1 MSTACTSLA
10 LPLALIGI
18 FLSPPVKADSF
29 FFSTGD
35 PDGLIATV
43 SRPDGGGKLEVE
55 SADDFD
61 LPGETSI
68 TSATFT
74 GLLPTGVSLSD
85 VTDVRI
91 EIYRVFPFDSDTV
104 RTPNVPTR
112 VNSPSDVEFA
122 DRDSASGGLT
132 FTTGVISSSF
142 TAANSILNGINPSPG
157 EFTGGEGA
165 VTGQEVEFSVIFAT
179 PFVLPAN
186 HYFFVPQVELTDG
199 DFFWLSAP
207 KPIVPPGT
215 QFPSGVTDL
224 QTWIRNDPLDPDW
237 LRVGS
242 DITHQGPFNAAFTLS
257 GSTAPEP
264 STWAMML
271 LGLAGIGLSPLG
283 RRARAVF
290 RAHAT

>member
-29 FFSTGD
+29 FFNTGD
-35 PDGLIATV
+35 PDGLIATA

-61 LPGETSI
+61 LPGQTSI

-91 EIYRVFPFDSDTV
+91 EIYRVFPFDSDSV

-142 TAANSILNGINPSPG
+142 TAANSVLNGINPSPG

-179 PFVLPAN
+179 PFVLPAD
-186 HYFFVPQVELTDG
+186 HCFFVPQVEPTDG

-207 KPIVPPGT
+207 KPIVSPGT

-224 QTWIRNDPLDPDW
+224 QTWIRNDPLIRIGCASARTSPT
-237 LRVGS
+237 RV
-242 DITHQGPFNAAFTLS
+242 H
-257 GSTAPEP
+257 STRP
-264 STWAMML
+264 S
-271 LGLAGIGLSPLG
+271 PCQG
-283 RRARAVF
+283 RRR
-290 RAHAT
+290 RSRQRGR

>member
-1 MSTACTSLA
+1 MSESKSIAC
-10 LPLALIGI
+10 
-18 FLSPPVKADSF
+18 
-29 FFSTGD
+29 
-35 PDGLIATV
+35 
-43 SRPDGGGKLEVE
+43 
-55 SADDFD
+55 
-61 LPGETSI
+61 
-68 TSATFT
+68 
-74 GLLPTGVSLSD
+74 
-85 VTDVRI
+85 
-91 EIYRVFPFDSDTV
+91 FPFDSDTV

-142 TAANSILNGINPSPG
+142 TAANSVLNGINPSPG

-264 STWAMML
+264 ATWAMML

-283 RRARAVF
+283 RRARAIF

>member
-29 FFSTGD
+29 FFNTGD
-35 PDGLIATV
+35 PDGLIATA

-61 LPGETSI
+61 LPGQTSI

-91 EIYRVFPFDSDTV
+91 EIYRVFPFDSDSV

-142 TAANSILNGINPSPG
+142 TAASSVLNGINPSPG

-179 PFVLPAN
+179 PFVLPAD

-207 KPIVPPGT
+207 KPIVSPGT

-224 QTWIRNDPLDPDW
+224 QTWIRNDPLIRIGCASARTSPTK
-237 LRVGS
+237 V
-242 DITHQGPFNAAFTLS
+242 H
-257 GSTAPEP
+257 STRP
-264 STWAMML
+264 S
-271 LGLAGIGLSPLG
+271 PCQG
-283 RRARAVF
+283 RRR
-290 RAHAT
+290 RSRQHGR